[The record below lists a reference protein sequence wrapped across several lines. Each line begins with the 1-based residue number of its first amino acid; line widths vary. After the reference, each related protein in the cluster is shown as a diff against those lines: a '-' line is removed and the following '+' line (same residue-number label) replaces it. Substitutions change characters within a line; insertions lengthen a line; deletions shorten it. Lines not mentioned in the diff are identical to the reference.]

1 MRPTPER
8 IAMEYFT
15 TTSKPS
21 RRAVDCVIV
30 GVYARNRLSQGADD
44 IDRASHGGIQKLVKS
59 GDISSEPGSCTVL
72 RDLPGVTASRVA
84 VVGLGAVSRFDIR
97 TFRRAIAA
105 AMAALKTSKCRQS
118 LSTLNLEAVDG
129 ASLYYLARYTAETV
143 GDSLYR
149 FTEMKSGR
157 KPPAMPLKKLGF
169 VVGARGD
176 AKRTLAGAEHA
187 DGILRGKALA
197 RDLGNL
203 PPNVCTPSYLAR
215 VARDMARKH
224 TALTA
229 RILNEAEMKR
239 LGMNSLLSVTAG
251 TAEPAKL
258 IVLQYKGAGT
268 DAPVVLV
275 GKGVTFDS
283 GGISLKPG
291 PAMDEMKYDMCG
303 AASVLGTMLTAVT
316 LKLPINLNVVVPAV
330 ENLPGS
336 KATVPGDI
344 VKSMSG
350 QTIEILNTDAEGR
363 LILCD
368 ALTYSSRFKPAKI
381 IDVAT
386 LTGACV
392 IALGSHHTG
401 VMSNSESLSDEIIA
415 AGRAADDRGWP
426 LPLTQDYADQ
436 LRSNFADFANIGGRE
451 GGAITAGC
459 FLGKFTADMNWA
471 HLDIAG
477 TAWRSGKAKGAT
489 GRPVPLLSEM
499 LLDHAGA
506 LPRR

>member
-1 MRPTPER
+1 
-8 IAMEYFT
+8 MEFFT

-21 RRAVDCVIV
+21 RRAADCVIV
-30 GVYARNRLSQGADD
+30 GVYSRNRLATGADD
-44 IDRASHGGIQKLVKS
+44 IDRASRGGLQKLLKS
-59 GDISSEPGSCTVL
+59 GDIGTEPGACTVL
-72 RDLPGVTASRVA
+72 RDLPGVSARRIA
-84 VVGLGAVSRFDIR
+84 VVGLGAVSKLDVR
-97 TFRRAIAA
+97 TLRRALAA
-105 AMAALKTSKCRQS
+105 AMSSLKTSKCRQI
-118 LSTLNLEAVDG
+118 LSTLNLEDVAG
-129 ASLYYLARYTAETV
+129 ADAYYIARYTAETV

-149 FTEMKSGR
+149 FTQMKSGR
-157 KPPAMPLKKLGF
+157 KAAPMPLKKLGF
-169 VVGARGD
+169 VVASRSE
-176 AKRTLAGAEHA
+176 ANRALRGAEHA
-187 DGILRGKALA
+187 DGILKGKALA

-215 VARDMARKH
+215 VARDMAKKH
-224 TALTA
+224 AALTA

-239 LGMNSLLSVTAG
+239 LGMHSLLSVTAG

-258 IVLQYKGAGT
+258 IILQYKGAGT

-303 AASVLGTMLTAVT
+303 AATVLGAMLTAVS

-336 KATVPGDI
+336 NATVPGDI

-368 ALTYSSRFKPAKI
+368 ALTYASRFKPAKI

-392 IALGSHHTG
+392 IALGRHHTG
-401 VMSNSESLSDEIIA
+401 VMSNSEALADEIIA

-426 LPLTQDYADQ
+426 LPLTEDYAEQ

-451 GGAITAGC
+451 AGAVTAGC
-459 FLGKFTADMNWA
+459 FLGKFTKDMNWA

-477 TAWRSGKAKGAT
+477 TAWLSGKAKGAT
-489 GRPVPLLSEM
+489 GRPVPLLAEI
-499 LLDHAGA
+499 LLGHSGA